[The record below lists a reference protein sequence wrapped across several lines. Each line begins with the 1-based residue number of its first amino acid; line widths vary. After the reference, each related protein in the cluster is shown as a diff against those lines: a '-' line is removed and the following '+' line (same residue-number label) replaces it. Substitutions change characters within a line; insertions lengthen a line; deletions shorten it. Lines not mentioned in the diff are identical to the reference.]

1 MKTGIR
7 RKATG
12 NSMRARAIGSALCA
26 MLVVLWASADA
37 QQPSPLPRLGILRAG
52 APPDSTLQSFLRAMR
67 ELGYVEGKNIYI
79 EIRYAEGNQ
88 KRSAELARE
97 LVKLNPDALFT
108 SGTRAILDLKA
119 ATKTIPIVFV
129 STSDPIG
136 TGMVESLARPGGNLT
151 GMSLLASDLWPKR
164 LELLTEIVPKFT
176 RAAMLWNKS
185 NAGMALE
192 AKATLEL
199 AGTLGVALQDRGMK
213 DPSELEMVLGAIS
226 KDRPDGLLALMD
238 LSLSAHRRRI
248 LEFLAIHRVP
258 AIFESQAWV
267 EAGGL
272 VSYGPSSVDVIRRA
286 ASKLDKI
293 LTGARPAD
301 LPVEQPM
308 KFEFIVNLHTAK
320 QIGLVIPPNVLAR
333 ADRVIR

>member
-1 MKTGIR
+1 
-7 RKATG
+7 
-12 NSMRARAIGSALCA
+12 MR
-26 MLVVLWASADA
+26 D
-37 QQPSPLPRLGILRAG
+37 
-52 APPDSTLQSFLRAMR
+52 
-67 ELGYVEGKNIYI
+67 LGYVEGKNILI

-88 KRSAELARE
+88 KRSAELAKE
-97 LVKLNPDALFT
+97 LVKLNVDALFT
-108 SGTRAILDLKA
+108 TGTQAILDLKE

-136 TGMVESLARPGGNLT
+136 TGMVESLAHPGGNLT

-164 LELLTEIVPKFT
+164 LELLKEMLSKLA

-192 AKATLEL
+192 AKATLKS
-199 AGTLGVALQDRGMK
+199 ADTLGVILQDRGMK
-213 DPSELEMVLGAIS
+213 DPTELETVLGTIT

-248 LEFLAIHRVP
+248 LEFLITNRVP

-272 VSYGPSSVDVIRRA
+272 VSYGASSVDVIRRA
-286 ASKLDKI
+286 AIKMDKV
-293 LTGARPAD
+293 LKGTKPAD
-301 LPVEQPM
+301 LPVEQPT
-308 KFEFIVNLHTAK
+308 KFEFVVNLKTAK
-320 QIGLVIPPNVLAR
+320 QIGLTIPPNVLAR